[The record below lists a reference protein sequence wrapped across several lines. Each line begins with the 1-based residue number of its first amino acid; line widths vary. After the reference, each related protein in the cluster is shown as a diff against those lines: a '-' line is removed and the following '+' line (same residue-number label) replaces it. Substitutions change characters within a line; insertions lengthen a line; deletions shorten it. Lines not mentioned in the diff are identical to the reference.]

1 MGTRQKADGSTS
13 TRSVTRQKEKKTSAE
28 KGVIKAD
35 LVSDRDSDPAWTR
48 ATENLFSVGAWYPY
62 FFESWAPF
70 SGTIPPASCPLP
82 FLVMAYFS
90 QQTAREQR
98 QIISRWALI
107 FVVEA
112 RQRAKGFYAEGR
124 REEYFSQLTF
134 IYIPSFVC
142 AYLLTNS
149 LNACYRYFSCSPLD
163 KGG

>member
-1 MGTRQKADGSTS
+1 
-13 TRSVTRQKEKKTSAE
+13 
-28 KGVIKAD
+28 
-35 LVSDRDSDPAWTR
+35 
-48 ATENLFSVGAWYPY
+48 
-62 FFESWAPF
+62 
-70 SGTIPPASCPLP
+70 
-82 FLVMAYFS
+82 MAYFS